1 MGDVLFLALRRLRA
15 PLITIICVYAISV
28 GGLTLMPGI
37 DGSGQAHTMSF
48 FHAFYVISFTATTI
62 GFGEIPYPFTDAQ
75 RMWVTFSIYLSVV
88 AWAYSLGT
96 VIAMTNDLTFR
107 AMLARSVFKWRVRGI
122 AEPFYIVCGY
132 GQSGAALAHALDSH
146 GTRLVVV
153 EPRAERVAHVVI
165 EEYIT
170 PPLALAADGRL
181 ADVLEDCGIH
191 SPYCVGL
198 IALAGDD
205 GVTQAIA
212 IGARE
217 RSGDGAPLAW
227 TFACDVMQPGMFG
240 AFFQRPGDPL
250 RIGHLVADPTDPS
263 ERLAATALLLERQGE
278 PQLLPD
284 DGTELKPGDR
294 ILFVGKDSARRLQLR
309 YLNEPGTVAW
319 VCSGREPPRGLV
331 FRWWQEHSRSA

>member
-1 MGDVLFLALRRLRA
+1 MGGDEKRLVHGEKTEDALRDAGIETADVLIAGTSVDAINLGVTTVARRIHPGIVVVIRQNHVQDHALITAAHANMAFVQSNLMVHECLQILKTPMLGRFIGHLRA
-15 PLITIICVYAISV
+15 AGPEFA
-28 GGLTLMPGI
+28 
-37 DGSGQAHTMSF
+37 
-48 FHAFYVISFTATTI
+48 ATTI
-62 GFGEIPYPFTDAQ
+62 
-75 RMWVTFSIYLSVV
+75 
-88 AWAYSLGT
+88 
-96 VIAMTNDLTFR
+96 
-107 AMLARSVFKWRVRGI
+107 AR
-122 AEPFYIVCGY
+122 
-132 GQSGAALAHALDSH
+132 
-146 GTRLVVV
+146 
-153 EPRAERVAHVVI
+153 
-165 EEYIT
+165 
-170 PPLALAADGRL
+170 
-181 ADVLEDCGIH
+181 
-191 SPYCVGL
+191 
-198 IALAGDD
+198 
-205 GVTQAIA
+205 
-212 IGARE
+212 ARE